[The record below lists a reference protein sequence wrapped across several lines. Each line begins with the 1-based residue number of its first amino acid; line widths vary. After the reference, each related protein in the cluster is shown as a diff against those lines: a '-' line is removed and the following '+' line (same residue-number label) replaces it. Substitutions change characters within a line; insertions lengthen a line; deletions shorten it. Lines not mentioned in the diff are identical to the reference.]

1 MNTPNPPNAR
11 TKETRE
17 QLLRAATSAFALHGF
32 HATSLKTIAEQA
44 QINQALIAY
53 HFGGKDG
60 LYLAVFEAIV
70 QQLQARIGE
79 RVEAIASL
87 LNAPPAPAGQERTAL
102 LPVVYALSDAM
113 TELFTSEQSRDWALL
128 ISREQSAPT
137 AAFELL
143 YEGYMGRVLNLLAQL
158 IQRIRPQASAQECRL
173 LVVTLLGQT
182 LAYRIARTGVLR
194 LLGWEQIGP
203 AEVSLIKAQLRRN
216 IDHLLLE

>member
-1 MNTPNPPNAR
+1 MNTPAPPNAR

-70 QQLQARIGE
+70 QQLQVRIGE

-87 LNAPPAPAGQERTAL
+87 LQTPPAPAGRDRAAL
-102 LPVVYALSDAM
+102 LPLVYALSDAM

-158 IQRIRPQASAQECRL
+158 IQRLRPHASQQECRL

-203 AEVSLIKAQLRRN
+203 AEVALIKAQLRRN
-216 IDHLLLE
+216 IDHLLME

>member
-1 MNTPNPPNAR
+1 
-11 TKETRE
+11 
-17 QLLRAATSAFALHGF
+17 
-32 HATSLKTIAEQA
+32 
-44 QINQALIAY
+44 
-53 HFGGKDG
+53 
-60 LYLAVFEAIV
+60 
-70 QQLQARIGE
+70 
-79 RVEAIASL
+79 
-87 LNAPPAPAGQERTAL
+87 
-102 LPVVYALSDAM
+102 M

-143 YEGYMGRVLNLLAQL
+143 YEGYMGRVLDLLAQL
-158 IQRIRPQASAQECRL
+158 IQRIRPKASAQECRL

>member
-1 MNTPNPPNAR
+1 MNTPTPPNAR

-87 LNAPPAPAGQERTAL
+87 LTAPPAPAGQERAAL

>member
-1 MNTPNPPNAR
+1 MNTPTPPNAR

-87 LNAPPAPAGQERTAL
+87 LTCTAC
-102 LPVVYALSDAM
+102 P
-113 TELFTSEQSRDWALL
+113 
-128 ISREQSAPT
+128 
-137 AAFELL
+137 
-143 YEGYMGRVLNLLAQL
+143 G
-158 IQRIRPQASAQECRL
+158 
-173 LVVTLLGQT
+173 
-182 LAYRIARTGVLR
+182 RTGARGLAARGLR
-194 LLGWEQIGP
+194 AVRCHDRAVHQRTEPRLGP
-203 AEVSLIKAQLRRN
+203 ADLA
-216 IDHLLLE
+216 

>member
-1 MNTPNPPNAR
+1 MNIPTPPNAR

-87 LNAPPAPAGQERTAL
+87 LNAPPAPAGQERAAL

-143 YEGYMGRVLNLLAQL
+143 YEGYMGRVLDLLAQL
-158 IQRIRPQASAQECRL
+158 IQRIRPKASPQECRL

>member
-1 MNTPNPPNAR
+1 MNIPTPPNAR

-32 HATSLKTIAEQA
+32 HAASLKTIAEQA

-60 LYLAVFEAIV
+60 LYLAVFENIV

-87 LNAPPAPAGQERTAL
+87 LNTPPATAGQDRAAL

-143 YEGYMGRVLNLLAQL
+143 YEGYMGRVLNLLTQL
-158 IQRIRPQASAQECRL
+158 IQRIRPLASPQECRL
-173 LVVTLLGQT
+173 LVISLLGQT
-182 LAYRIARTGVLR
+182 LAFRIACTGVLR

-203 AEVSLIKAQLRRN
+203 AEVALIKAQLRRN
-216 IDHLLLE
+216 IDHLLVE